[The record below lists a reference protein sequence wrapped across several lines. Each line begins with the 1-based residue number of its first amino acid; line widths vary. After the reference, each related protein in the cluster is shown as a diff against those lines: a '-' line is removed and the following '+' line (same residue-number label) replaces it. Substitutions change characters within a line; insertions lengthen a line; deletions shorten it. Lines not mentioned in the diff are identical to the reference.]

1 MDLNIALARVSS
13 MEAIR
18 ETALAEPKFNMFL
31 IGGFSLLA
39 LMLATIGLFGV
50 IAYAV
55 SQRTREIGIRM
66 ALGAQKSQILALVM
80 NRGVRITLL
89 GLALGLGG
97 SLVLSRALASIL
109 FDVRPTDVSIY
120 GGLFVVLGVTA
131 MLATYVPA
139 LRATRVE
146 PLTALR
152 YE

>member
-1 MDLNIALARVSS
+1 
-13 MEAIR
+13 
-18 ETALAEPKFNMFL
+18 MFL
-31 IGGFSLLA
+31 IAGFSLLA

-66 ALGAQKSQILALVM
+66 ALGAQKNQILALVM